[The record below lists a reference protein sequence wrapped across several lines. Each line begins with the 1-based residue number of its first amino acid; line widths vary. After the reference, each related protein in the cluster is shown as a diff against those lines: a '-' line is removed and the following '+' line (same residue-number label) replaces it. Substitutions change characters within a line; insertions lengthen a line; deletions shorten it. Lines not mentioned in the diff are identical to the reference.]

1 MKRIFPLFI
10 VLVTL
15 LSCSPGSDMLETGD
29 PQLDPSDVPNMA
41 IPTLDYEFKGVWTVD
56 GLMGDTTVVRVR
68 TSPERCLVSTGYDF
82 PYKTIF
88 AKVYPYVKVNR
99 INDFRLLATNF
110 ITSTKDEIE
119 AISQLVNYCGWD
131 NVIDDAYR
139 CIGFSDKSVYL
150 ELEPSPTN
158 NALFLPFVVTKDDG
172 TLMGIVLTIAPTKST
187 ALLDK
192 SGESLSCVYTVTQ
205 IATIIDGQKESR
217 TLNPTMQLKFTSI
230 ERVK

>member
-99 INDFRLLATNF
+99 INDFRLLATNL
-110 ITSTKDEIE
+110 ITATKDEIE
-119 AISQLVNYCGWD
+119 AISQLVNYCGWE

-139 CIGFSDKSVYL
+139 CIGISDKCIYM
-150 ELEPSPTN
+150 ELKPSPQN
-158 NALFLPFVVTKDDG
+158 NALFLPFVVTTDDG
-172 TLMGIVLTIAPTKST
+172 SLMPVLLTIAPTEST
-187 ALLDK
+187 AVLDRNGT
-192 SGESLSCVYTVTQ
+192 SFSCVFTIAFVRLFMEGATWNTV
-205 IATIIDGQKESR
+205 K
-217 TLNPTMQLKFTSI
+217 QLKFTSI